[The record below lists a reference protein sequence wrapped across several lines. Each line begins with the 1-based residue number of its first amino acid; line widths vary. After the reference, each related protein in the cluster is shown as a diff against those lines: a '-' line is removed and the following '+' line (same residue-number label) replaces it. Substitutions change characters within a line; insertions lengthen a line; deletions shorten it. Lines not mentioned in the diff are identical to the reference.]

1 MEHSTG
7 LQDRK
12 TAGQSTMISFEEAYD
27 IVMNSAFRLDSET
40 VSFTDSSGRILAQDV
55 KSDMDMPPFDKSTVD
70 GFACRKSDLNMDL
83 TIAETIAAGQSPS
96 KKIYRGECSRI
107 MTGAPVPEGADC
119 VVMVED
125 TEVLP
130 TGKMKYRGSYSKS
143 NISLKGEDVRKN
155 EIVLGSG
162 IYVRPQDI
170 AIMAS
175 VGCTSVGVS
184 KLPVVGI
191 VSSGDELV
199 EPDKKPGPSQIRN
212 SNAYQL
218 MAQVHLAGCPTKY
231 YGIAGDDEQTT
242 YNIVSG
248 AVAECDLLLL
258 TGGVSMGDFD
268 FIPSVL
274 ERAGIKILF
283 SGIRVQPGKPTTF
296 GIHPECLV
304 FGLPGNP
311 VSSLI
316 QFELLVK
323 PLIYKMMG
331 YEWKP
336 FACELPLKEK
346 YERRSGDRLGFIPVY
361 ITIEREV
368 LPVDYHGSAHISS
381 YSGAHGIIEI
391 PVGKTQLEKGE
402 IVSVRQI

>member
-1 MEHSTG
+1 LKAKG
-7 LQDRK
+7 NK
-12 TAGQSTMISFEEAYD
+12 TTRQSSMISFEKAYD
-27 IVMNSAFRLDSET
+27 IVMKSAFSMGSEE
-40 VSFTDSSGRILAQDV
+40 VSFTDSYGRVLIQDV
-55 KSDMDMPPFDKSTVD
+55 ASDMDMPPFNKSSVD
-70 GFACRKSDLNMDL
+70 GFACRKSDLNMEI
-83 TIAETIAAGQSPS
+83 TIVETIAAGQNPL
-96 KKIYRGECSRI
+96 KKISHGECSRI
-107 MTGAPVPEGADC
+107 MTGAPVPSGADC

-125 TEVLP
+125 TEILP
-130 TGKMKYRGSYSKS
+130 TGKMKFNGTYSKS
-143 NISLKGEDVRKN
+143 NISLRGEDVRKD
-155 EIVLGSG
+155 EIVLRSG
-162 IYVRPQDI
+162 VCVRPQDI

-175 VGCTSVGVS
+175 VGCISVQVS

-199 EPDKKPGPSQIRN
+199 EPDKKPGSSQIRN

-218 MAQVHLAGCPTKY
+218 MAQAQMTGCPTKY

-242 YNIVSG
+242 FGIVSR

-268 FIPSVL
+268 FVPSVL

-283 SGIRVQPGKPTTF
+283 SRVRVQPGKPTTF
-296 GIHPECLV
+296 GVHPECLV

-311 VSSLI
+311 VSSFI

-336 FACELPLKEK
+336 FTCELSMKENYK
-346 YERRSGDRLGFIPVY
+346 RRSGDRLGFIPVY
-361 ITIEREV
+361 ITSEREV
-368 LPVDYHGSAHISS
+368 LPVDYHGSAHITSF
-381 YSGAHGIIEI
+381 SGAHGIIAI
-391 PVGKTQLEKGE
+391 PAGKTHIEKGE